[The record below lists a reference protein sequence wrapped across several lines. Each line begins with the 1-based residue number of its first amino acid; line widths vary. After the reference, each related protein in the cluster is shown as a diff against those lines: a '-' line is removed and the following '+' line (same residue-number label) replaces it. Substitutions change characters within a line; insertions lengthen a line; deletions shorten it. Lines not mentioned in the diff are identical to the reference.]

1 MPKIVANGLT
11 TYYQQAGHGPDV
23 VMIHGLTGNLSI
35 WYLYAMPA
43 LASEFR
49 VTAYDMRGHGYSE
62 LTPTGYT
69 SAHFAADLNGL
80 LESLGIERAHVV
92 GYSYGA
98 TVALHCALL
107 YPSRV
112 ASLILAEP
120 WISALQPLVDLDKW
134 AGREAARAR
143 FEARGMKVPEDKW
156 FDLDYVL
163 REAVRAYRERG
174 EPDERSEPGR
184 FRAPKPGA
192 DPGEMWR
199 SLTQHWFPP
208 GRRLQR
214 LMDETPAL
222 KEALEV
228 GDLTLERMTE
238 IRQPTLA
245 IYGELSAFLQAARHL
260 EESMPNCRMTVLQ
273 RAAHYF
279 ALAEPETLV
288 ETARKFLHDVTPN
301 GDAPSEGTV
310 RP

>member
-1 MPKIVANGLT
+1 MPKITANGLT
-11 TYYQQAGHGPDV
+11 TYYHQAGQGPDV

-43 LASEFR
+43 LAAEFR
-49 VTAYDMRGHGYSE
+49 VTAYDLRGHGYSE
-62 LTPTGYT
+62 LTPGGYT
-69 SAHFAADLNGL
+69 SAHFAADLDGL
-80 LESLGIERAHVV
+80 LQTLGIERAHLV

-98 TVALHCALL
+98 TVAMHCALL

-112 ASLILAEP
+112 ASLVLAEP
-120 WISALQPLVDLDKW
+120 WISALRPLVDLDRW
-134 AGREAARAR
+134 AARDAARAR
-143 FEARGMKVPEDKW
+143 FAARGMNVPEDKW

-163 REAVRAYRERG
+163 REAVRAHEERG
-174 EPDERSEPGR
+174 ETEKRPEPGR
-184 FRAPKPGA
+184 FRAPGPGA
-192 DPGEMWR
+192 DPGEMWS

-208 GRRLQR
+208 GRRLRR

-228 GDLTLERMTE
+228 GGLTLERMTE

-245 IYGELSAFLQAARHL
+245 IYGELSPFLQAAHYL
-260 EESMPNCRMTVLQ
+260 EESMPNCRLTVLQ

-288 ETARKFLHDVTPN
+288 ETVRKFLREVGPDGVSP
-301 GDAPSEGTV
+301 GGTV
-310 RP
+310 RE